1 MPVIQLGEGGRVSIQ
16 LVSPARGEPQQNT
29 RNSDRDSV
37 SIQLVSPARGEHG
50 RSVFLLV
57 LQICF
62 HSIGFP
68 CERGTF
74 YRKCHSWQNILS
86 FHSIGF
92 PCERGTNHRIATL
105 TKSGKFPFNW
115 FPLREGNSY
124 YVWEGVH
131 AGGKVSIQLVSP
143 ARGEPFQFCQ
153 PIDIFEFPF
162 NWFPLREGNNNDIGH
177 YQFQWNVSI
186 QLVSPARGELEG

>member
-68 CERGTF
+68 CERGT
-74 YRKCHSWQNILS
+74 ILKTHTRS
-86 FHSIGF
+86 LD
-92 PCERGTNHRIATL
+92 CQ
-105 TKSGKFPFNW
+105 FPFNW
-115 FPLREGNSY
+115 FPLREGNSQHSTTPD
-124 YVWEGVH
+124 ELFSD
-131 AGGKVSIQLVSP
+131 VSIQLVSP
-143 ARGEPFQFCQ
+143 ARGEH
-153 PIDIFEFPF
+153 ETAA
-162 NWFPLREGNNNDIGH
+162 LYVHEG
-177 YQFQWNVSI
+177 
-186 QLVSPARGELEG
+186 R